1 MIDLDNQD
9 LAKVGVRLHTTKGT
23 MVVGFR
29 PDMAPG
35 HVRNFIQLSQSGFY
49 DGVAFHRVIKNFMIQ
64 GGCPNTK
71 PGASGIP
78 GTGGPGHKVHAEF
91 NELPHERGVL
101 SMARAQDPNSAGSQF
116 FVVHGDHDR
125 VGFLD
130 RQYTVFGKLVEGLDV
145 LDEIANVDCEFGDGR
160 ERSRPTER
168 IEIQSAEVFV
178 ADRDLLGDEE
188 EAAGEDEAGTPALDV
203 SGSGDDAD
211 GEPVTADSEEGEEV
225 T

>member
-9 LAKVGVRLHTTKGT
+9 LAKVGVRLHTTKGP

-29 PDMAPG
+29 PDKAPG

-160 ERSRPTER
+160 ERSRPSER
-168 IEIQSAEVFV
+168 IEITSAEVFV
-178 ADRDLLGDEE
+178 ADRDLLG
-188 EAAGEDEAGTPALDV
+188 EDEQAAEGEPEAIGVDAAQ
-203 SGSGDDAD
+203 GSAEADDDA
-211 GEPVTADSEEGEEV
+211 GAAAPSEEGEEV